1 MELHE
6 IPRGSRIKTTLT
18 SGREVFITFHHL
30 DGMYSYCTLGDGD
43 PDNVINLSR
52 FTPLEK
58 VGDYYVIKDEDTSVG
73 DK

>member
-30 DGMYSYCTLGDGD
+30 DGMYSYCTLDDGN
-43 PDNVINLSR
+43 PDTENVIHLSR

-58 VGDYYVIKDEDTSVG
+58 VDDYYVIKDD
-73 DK
+73 